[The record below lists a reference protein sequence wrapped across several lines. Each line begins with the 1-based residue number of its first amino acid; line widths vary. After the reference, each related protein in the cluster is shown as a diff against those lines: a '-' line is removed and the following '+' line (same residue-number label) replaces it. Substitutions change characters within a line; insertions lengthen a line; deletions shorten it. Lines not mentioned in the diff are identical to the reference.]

1 MSSETLIN
9 TACNPTPL
17 LPGSGL
23 ETKLQLHHNGVM
35 TYSHYV
41 NGSIFSVPKF
51 EVVAKNNHNSTG
63 FDVMGHP
70 VKASDHLVET
80 VYELVKFFLG
90 ASGTNQ
96 GAIDNRIEQAMDLVK
111 SHLMNAVRSEV
122 EELKE
127 KIIKLE
133 ETINQ
138 QQIELTTS
146 ASNFNREVGKLQAEN
161 QFLRNHVGSDVINQ
175 LSNLEFYDPVNQAT
189 QQQQQNQVQNI
200 QDSQSIQVSTTKQ
213 TAPSTQSQQSHQ

>member
-1 MSSETLIN
+1 MSSDTLMN
-9 TACNPTPL
+9 TACNPTPF

-23 ETKLQLHHNGVM
+23 ETTLSHHHNGVM

-51 EVVAKNNHNSTG
+51 EVVAKNNSG
-63 FDVMGHP
+63 FSMGHTA
-70 VKASDHLVET
+70 KASDHLVET
-80 VYELVKFFLG
+80 VYGLVKFFLG

-127 KIIKLE
+127 KVIKLE
-133 ETINQ
+133 ETISQ
-138 QQIELTTS
+138 QSLELTKQHTD
-146 ASNFNREVGKLQAEN
+146 FNREVGKLQAEN
-161 QFLRNHVGSDVINQ
+161 EFLRTHVGPEVITQ
-175 LSNLEFYDPVNQAT
+175 LSNLQTVN
-189 QQQQQNQVQNI
+189 QQQNQVQQNI

-213 TAPSTQSQQSHQ
+213 AAPSTQPQQTHQ

>member
-1 MSSETLIN
+1 MFYFIL
-9 TACNPTPL
+9 PL
-17 LPGSGL
+17 
-23 ETKLQLHHNGVM
+23 Q
-35 TYSHYV
+35 
-41 NGSIFSVPKF
+41 
-51 EVVAKNNHNSTG
+51 
-63 FDVMGHP
+63 
-70 VKASDHLVET
+70 
-80 VYELVKFFLG
+80 
-90 ASGTNQ
+90 
-96 GAIDNRIEQAMDLVK
+96 DLVK

-133 ETINQ
+133 ETISQ

-146 ASNFNREVGKLQAEN
+146 SSNFNRELGKLQQEN

-200 QDSQSIQVSTTKQ
+200 QDSQSIQVSAFSLFVVTNYKILNRYPKVASSRPVYYSILDSFGQ
-213 TAPSTQSQQSHQ
+213 RSQYISIKFRLHKHCEILGCATN